1 MLQFLE
7 ARLPAEIIC
16 EIALFDGRVV
26 RAHLRDYICEI
37 YCKTYKHYFGYRY
50 TLKFICGAGS
60 TDRMAALPF
69 YSAWG
74 TTMRLKHP
82 EIVKPRPQKK
92 YSRPYRGL
100 VSPAVLKRERLKIE
114 HNLAHFFCPRSEH
127 MRYRGHISVNRLL
140 MV

>member
-1 MLQFLE
+1 MLQFL
-7 ARLPAEIIC
+7 AAKLPAEIIC

-50 TLKFICGAGS
+50 TLKFICGAGPI
-60 TDRMAALPF
+60 DRMAALPF

-74 TTMRLKHP
+74 TTMRKKHP

-100 VSPAVLKRERLKIE
+100 VSPTVLKRERLKIE

-127 MRYRGHISVNRLL
+127 LRYRGHISVNRLL